1 MRLGLRE
8 LIFFIVLLAVPVG
21 SFFYVFKPRNDQ
33 ISEARKEIQ
42 VKQARLDS
50 LAAVESKIDD
60 IGLAIEEGRES
71 IQLIEAKLPSEQ
83 DVQGLLQ
90 GVSQTAKRNKLN
102 VKSFKSEKIVPA
114 ALYMEQ
120 PIKVQ
125 MSGEFDGF
133 YQFLL
138 ELENLP
144 RITRIHQLKL
154 ERADGKGGPKDEDL
168 PPGSMKA
175 EFTLS
180 IYFQPQAQQ
189 QAQQDRQAE
198 HPATNK

>member
-8 LIFFIVLLAVPVG
+8 LIFFIVLLTVPVG

-50 LAAVESKIDD
+50 LAAVEAKIDD
-60 IGLAIEEGRES
+60 IGLAIEEGRDS

-102 VKSFKSEKIVPA
+102 VKSFKSEKILPA

-154 ERADGKGGPKDEDL
+154 ERANGKGGPKDEDL

-189 QAQQDRQAE
+189 QAQQDSQAA
-198 HPATNK
+198 HAATDK